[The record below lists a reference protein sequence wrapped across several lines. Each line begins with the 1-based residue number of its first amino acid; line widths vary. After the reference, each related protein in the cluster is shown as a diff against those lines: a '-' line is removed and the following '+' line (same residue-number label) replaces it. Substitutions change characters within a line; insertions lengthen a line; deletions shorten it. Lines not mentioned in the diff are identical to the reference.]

1 MIVSMVLLIEAYF
14 TAITIMAIIG
24 EPLGL
29 PSGVTGPIIMIG
41 TATGLFLT
49 ALLFDKED
57 HCGCPDCNPA
67 TFAFVI
73 NLLFLPILGVII
85 WIGAITGM
93 GA

>member
-1 MIVSMVLLIEAYF
+1 MVLLIEAYF

-67 TFAFVI
+67 TFAFAI
-73 NLLFLPILGVII
+73 NLPLLLLSGIILGMDYLI
-85 WIGAITGM
+85 GM